1 MTEPQRIKAWEGK
14 GMTLWSCDDGLKH
27 AWVELESTIDGTTTT
42 VRLTREQARELESPI
57 IDGQALPHLR
67 GIWQFEADNQTA
79 LSPDRLASVV
89 AAKKAERA
97 EAERVKQPTLAEL
110 QEAKNRKQSRLATAT
125 AMVTEKQHAVDWT
138 KRYKTMAK
146 QLANDLSEARAL
158 DMGLDLTH
166 MEAELAKYE
175 RYIAAL
181 PGQET
186 ALNLAKAELRNAEA
200 WDGTNE

>member
-1 MTEPQRIKAWEGK
+1 MTEPQRIKAWENK

-89 AAKKAERA
+89 AAKKAEHA
-97 EAERVKQPTLAEL
+97 EAERVKQPSLAEL
-110 QEAKNRKQSRLATAT
+110 QEAKNRKQSRVATAT
-125 AMVTEKQHAVDWT
+125 AMVREKQYAVDWT

-146 QLANDLSEARAL
+146 QLANDLSESRAL

-175 RYIAAL
+175 RYSAAL
-181 PGQET
+181 PEQET
-186 ALNLAKAELRNAEA
+186 ALSLAKAELRNAEA